1 MGLFKIWKDHVTQYS
16 NRYREVQNADGT
28 ITHEAVEGEV
38 VQEGTPQNAQ
48 NFNDLE
54 ERVLSA
60 GLIANLAMLK
70 LGAAESRIKGLQGE
84 IVEATLTNTKSYPFN
99 NSKKTLALTTP
110 RGNLDYTV
118 NVEAEAKDA
127 GGVGEIRITDKQLNG
142 FKIEYT
148 GAAKEVTVK
157 CTVQGGYHRKW
168 VLYHTETQTTA
179 RIITTLTRG
188 EQCHRE
194 NHRERLQE
202 ADSLHGITITI
213 CRALR
218 TLTATFGSGPVDYA
232 LWTEK
237 FRLSLMV
244 TL

>member
-99 NSKKTLALTTP
+99 NSKKTLALTT
-110 RGNLDYTV
+110 
-118 NVEAEAKDA
+118 KDA

-157 CTVQGGYHRKW
+157 CTVQGGY
-168 VLYHTETQTTA
+168 A
-179 RIITTLTRG
+179 
-188 EQCHRE
+188 
-194 NHRERLQE
+194 
-202 ADSLHGITITI
+202 
-213 CRALR
+213 
-218 TLTATFGSGPVDYA
+218 
-232 LWTEK
+232 
-237 FRLSLMV
+237 
-244 TL
+244 

>member
-28 ITHEAVEGEV
+28 ITHEAVEG
-38 VQEGTPQNAQ
+38 AQ

-157 CTVQGGYHRKW
+157 CTVQGGY
-168 VLYHTETQTTA
+168 A
-179 RIITTLTRG
+179 
-188 EQCHRE
+188 
-194 NHRERLQE
+194 
-202 ADSLHGITITI
+202 
-213 CRALR
+213 
-218 TLTATFGSGPVDYA
+218 
-232 LWTEK
+232 
-237 FRLSLMV
+237 
-244 TL
+244 

>member
-157 CTVQGGYHRKW
+157 CTGSIGDHNNYENSVCL
-168 VLYHTETQTTA
+168 LYTSPSP
-179 RIITTLTRG
+179 R
-188 EQCHRE
+188 
-194 NHRERLQE
+194 
-202 ADSLHGITITI
+202 DS
-213 CRALR
+213 
-218 TLTATFGSGPVDYA
+218 
-232 LWTEK
+232 
-237 FRLSLMV
+237 
-244 TL
+244 

>member
-99 NSKKTLALTTP
+99 NSKRPLHLP
-110 RGNLDYTV
+110 HQ
-118 NVEAEAKDA
+118 
-127 GGVGEIRITDKQLNG
+127 GEI
-142 FKIEYT
+142 
-148 GAAKEVTVK
+148 
-157 CTVQGGYHRKW
+157 W
-168 VLYHTETQTTA
+168 
-179 RIITTLTRG
+179 
-188 EQCHRE
+188 
-194 NHRERLQE
+194 
-202 ADSLHGITITI
+202 TI
-213 CRALR
+213 
-218 TLTATFGSGPVDYA
+218 P
-232 LWTEK
+232 
-237 FRLSLMV
+237 
-244 TL
+244 